1 MTGSHDPLVSWND
14 GPAKSAVMAF
24 VERVTE
30 RSSPDFVPPPERIV
44 LAWLTKARHPR
55 FDRPYTDLV
64 YQPMLELI
72 QYLMSNDFR
81 VYVVSGGGIDFMRA
95 WTEKAYGLP
104 PSQVIGSSIETKFA
118 LRDGK
123 PVLMREPHLDFI
135 DDGPG
140 KPVAIHKFIGL
151 RPLAAFGNAD
161 GDEEMLEW
169 TTAVPGPR
177 LAMLIHHTDAEREW
191 AYDRTSQVG
200 RLDKALDRAWTAG
213 WTVVDMKRDWRRVFP
228 FEKAPTIG

>member
-1 MTGSHDPLVSWND
+1 
-14 GPAKSAVMAF
+14 
-24 VERVTE
+24 
-30 RSSPDFVPPPERIV
+30 RIV

-161 GDEEMLEW
+161 
-169 TTAVPGPR
+169 
-177 LAMLIHHTDAEREW
+177 
-191 AYDRTSQVG
+191 
-200 RLDKALDRAWTAG
+200 
-213 WTVVDMKRDWRRVFP
+213 
-228 FEKAPTIG
+228 